1 MDSNLVMDLLNDGVL
16 TKGLTPVQ
24 NPFSDVKLIGIYFSA
39 HWCPPCRNFTPVLA
53 NFYNEVNK
61 NGKQMEIVFATC
73 DRDLKQFQDYFNEMP
88 WLTLPFEDPRVETLS
103 DMYSCQGIPYLV
115 VIKPDGTLVSKKGRN
130 EVGADGSACFA
141 KW

>member
-1 MDSNLVMDLLNDGVL
+1 MDRNLVVDLLNNGVL
-16 TKGLTPVQ
+16 GKGLNPVQ
-24 NPFSDVKLIGIYFSA
+24 IPFSDVKLIGIYFSA

-53 NFYNEVNK
+53 KFYNEINK
-61 NGKQMEIVFATC
+61 NGKQMEIVFAPC
-73 DRDLKQFQDYFNEMP
+73 DRELKEFQDYFNEMP

-103 DMYSCQGIPYLV
+103 DMYGCQGIPYLV

-130 EVGADGSACFA
+130 EVGAHGNAAFD